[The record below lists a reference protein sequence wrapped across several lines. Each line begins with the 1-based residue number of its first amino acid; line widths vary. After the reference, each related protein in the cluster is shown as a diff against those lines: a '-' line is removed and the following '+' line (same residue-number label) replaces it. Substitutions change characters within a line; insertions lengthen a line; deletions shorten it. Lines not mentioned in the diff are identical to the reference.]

1 MQQHI
6 IAGIVLSVVFV
17 ILLGLYLSSYQ
28 RVSKDT
34 IIFLLSI
41 LQVIS
46 IFFVFFST
54 PTVSPNHEGF
64 FFEVSPERKKCLVEQ
79 VSLDKSRRSCSCCQ
93 KGTVGGILPYVADWS
108 QPEGRNE
115 LWKRTDNW
123 TTDPNNVAYE
133 TQFPATEL
141 VKQMKKK

>member
-34 IIFLLSI
+34 LIFLLSI

-54 PTVSPNHEGF
+54 PTVTPHEGF

-115 LWKRTDNW
+115 LWKRPDNW
-123 TTDPNNVAYE
+123 TTDPNNVAYV